1 MVFSVRANLGYGDA
15 YDSYDKNSLATP
27 VDTDLVAGLAN
38 SCDPT
43 DVIAL
48 DTGLPFYEHFYSG
61 GVRDLRGYDDN
72 TLGPKDSFCRSIG
85 GDFKVTGGAEL
96 AIPTPFAGGRSSTR
110 IALFIDTGYVYENIS
125 AFEASKLRSSFGLSV
140 TWEAPIGPIV
150 ISYAFPFN
158 DQPGDRTED
167 LQFSFGTTF

>member
-1 MVFSVRANLGYGDA
+1 
-15 YDSYDKNSLATP
+15 
-27 VDTDLVAGLAN
+27 
-38 SCDPT
+38 
-43 DVIAL
+43 VIAL

-72 TLGPKDSFCRSIG
+72 TLGPKDTFCRSVG
-85 GDFKVTGGAEL
+85 GDFKVAGGVEL
-96 AIPTPFAGGRSSTR
+96 AFPTPFLGGQSGTR
-110 IALFIDTGYVYENIS
+110 IALFVDTGYVYENFS
-125 AFEASKLRSSFGLSV
+125 AFEASKLRGSFGLSV

-150 ISYAFPFN
+150 ISYAFPFR